1 MFALSKHMYIACNVE
16 YFYISIILCHCIY
29 IMLIAFVWSQCGL
42 ATSENYMGLLH

>member
-16 YFYISIILCHCIY
+16 YSIYQSHYVIVY
-29 IMLIAFVWSQCGL
+29 IMLIAFVWSQCGW